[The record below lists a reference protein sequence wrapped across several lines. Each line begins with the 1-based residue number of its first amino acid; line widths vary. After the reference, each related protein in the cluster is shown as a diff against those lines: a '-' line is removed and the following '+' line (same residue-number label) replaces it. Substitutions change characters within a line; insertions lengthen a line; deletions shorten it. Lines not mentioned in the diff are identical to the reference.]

1 MDDDNVY
8 VLAGNGVLSE
18 ANHPCY
24 VDDWQAVVG
33 LIKRL
38 SCFYKIINAKIQK
51 ILSLTGALQ
60 EFYYLC
66 TIN

>member
-8 VLAGNGVLSE
+8 VLAGNGVLPE

-38 SCFYKIINAKIQK
+38 SP
-51 ILSLTGALQ
+51 
-60 EFYYLC
+60 
-66 TIN
+66 